1 MERTQ
6 RKKASEAAL
15 VLGGGVIRQDAYR
28 GVIVQMLAEE
38 GVKFG
43 VEQVVGDV
51 AGEGAMGLVEKGRT
65 KREMMRG

>member
-1 MERTQ
+1 M
-6 RKKASEAAL
+6 
-15 VLGGGVIRQDAYR
+15 IRQDAYR